1 MDCGGGVLPR
11 TSSVPD
17 HQRQLPEKR
26 PDPVREVW
34 PEMLVK
40 IADLGNACWV
50 VSVCVHHNLFISFR
64 IMRNTTRRKV
74 FLFCVLYHALQAP
87 AT

>member
-50 VSVCVHHNLFISFR
+50 VSVCVHHNLFIFFR
-64 IMRNTTRRKV
+64 TMRNTTRRKV
-74 FLFCVLYHALQAP
+74 FLFCVLYRALQTP

>member
-1 MDCGGGVLPR
+1 MIINFIKLFLIIAFVGGGEVGGVGGLRR

-17 HQRQLPEKR
+17 HQRQLPEKKR

-50 VSVCVHHNLFISFR
+50 VSYLRTIASVCHL
-64 IMRNTTRRKV
+64 
-74 FLFCVLYHALQAP
+74 ALVW
-87 AT
+87 